1 MRESQRR
8 LSNGFLI
15 LLSLPTAAI
24 GFCLS
29 SAVASTTWLLSTRY
43 DLHLENIALIW
54 LMGPLMGLFVQPI
67 VGWLSDRTWWMG
79 GQRRPYLI
87 AGGTAGAL
95 GTFAL
100 LHLDA
105 LAAASG

>member
-1 MRESQRR
+1 MREAQRR

-67 VGWLSDRTWWMG
+67 VGWLSDRTW
-79 GQRRPYLI
+79 
-87 AGGTAGAL
+87 
-95 GTFAL
+95 
-100 LHLDA
+100 
-105 LAAASG
+105 